1 MSVGHSSHYPT
12 LSDPLPTGYT
22 RSMILYH
29 EVAKDSVEKI
39 LADGLKRT
47 SRGDKGDQTDIIQT
61 DAYLDDHRPDAVRK
75 QGVSR
80 DDNLYAFVGTDY
92 SLIDITNGATVPLTD
107 YPNDG
112 SVLLRIAVDEVAC
125 HVSDL
130 DRYDAVKAA
139 IANHET
145 ATLAELAD
153 TYWTSLTPLRDFKIG
168 DILRPE
174 VMITTDI
181 PPRQITLVQS

>member
-1 MSVGHSSHYPT
+1 MP
-12 LSDPLPTGYT
+12 
-22 RSMILYH
+22 LYH

-39 LADGLKRT
+39 LTDGLKRT

-61 DAYLDDHRPDAVRK
+61 DAYLDDHRPGALRD
-75 QGVSR
+75 QGISR
-80 DDNLYAFVGTDY
+80 DDNLYAFVGTDT
-92 SLIDITNGATVPLTD
+92 SLVDITNGATVSLQD
-107 YPNDG
+107 YPQED
-112 SVLLRIAVDEVAC
+112 SVLLRLAVDEAAC
-125 HVSDL
+125 YVSDL

-153 TYWTSLTPLRDFKIG
+153 AYWASLTPLRSFKIG

-181 PPRQITLVQS
+181 PSHYITPIRS

>member
-1 MSVGHSSHYPT
+1 MP
-12 LSDPLPTGYT
+12 
-22 RSMILYH
+22 LYH

-61 DAYLDDHRPDAVRK
+61 DAYLDDHRPAALRK

-80 DDNLYAFVGTDY
+80 DDNLYAFIGTDDV
-92 SLIDITNGATVPLTD
+92 LIDITNGATVSRAD
-107 YPNDG
+107 YPKEG
-112 SVLLRIAVDEVAC
+112 SVLLRITVDEAAC
-125 HVSDL
+125 YVSDL

-153 TYWTSLTPLRDFKIG
+153 AYWTSLTPLRHFEIG

-174 VMITTDI
+174 VMITTDV
-181 PPRQITLVQS
+181 PPQQIMPVQS